1 MMAKGFAEMVTK
13 AEFNDL
19 RADFKKEISRLD
31 QRLAGLEFK
40 VDELRDVLTHFEDVD
55 ILNLQKRVKEL
66 EQELKQ
72 FKKQAGFK

>member
-1 MMAKGFAEMVTK
+1 M
-13 AEFNDL
+13 
-19 RADFKKEISRLD
+19 
-31 QRLAGLEFK
+31 AGLEFK